1 MAKGKTKRG
10 SLKSFAAA
18 VQYIENNKVS
28 NIIMAIA
35 LVLFGWQTVKN
46 NERVILVPPN
56 MAEEMVIA
64 NNNANAA
71 TKKYWA
77 DWFVGLVG
85 NINPNSR
92 DLIVDDVKRILAPSL
107 HFKFEENIDRH
118 IETLRL
124 QEVQEI
130 FIVKDSDYIAEADI
144 VWVYGDKEELSRKDG
159 RSDPM
164 PHTYEVKVN
173 VLNGSPV
180 IESYTVYPGAPQI
193 SKRIT
198 EINQSSLKANQA
210 EVLAAPT
217 KLESNEDE

>member
-10 SLKSFAAA
+10 SFKSFAVA
-18 VQYIENNKVS
+18 VRYIENNKVS

-35 LVLFGWQTVKN
+35 LVLFGWQTINN
-46 NERVILVPPN
+46 NERTILMPPN
-56 MAEEMVIA
+56 MSEEVVIA

-77 DWFVGLVG
+77 DWFASLVG
-85 NINPNSR
+85 NINPSSR
-92 DLIVDDVKRILAPSL
+92 DAIVEDVKKMLSPRLQ
-107 HFKFEENIDRH
+107 FMFEQEIDTH

-124 QEVQEI
+124 QGIKEI

-164 PHTYEVKVN
+164 PHTYEVRVKVQ
-173 VLNGSPV
+173 NGKPV
-180 IESYTVYPGAPQI
+180 IDYYTVYEGAPQI
-193 SKRIT
+193 SKRIS
-198 EINQSSLKANQA
+198 EINNSKPQASQA
-210 EVLAAPT
+210 ENIAAPT
-217 KLESNEDE
+217 AQEVDESE